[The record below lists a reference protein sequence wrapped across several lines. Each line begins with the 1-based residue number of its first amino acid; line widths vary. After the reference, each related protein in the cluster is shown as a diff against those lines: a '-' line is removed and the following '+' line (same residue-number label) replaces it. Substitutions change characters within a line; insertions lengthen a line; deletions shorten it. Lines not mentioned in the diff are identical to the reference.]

1 MKPKIVY
8 INPGDMVEI
17 RVIQDPDL
25 PKNASEWGWQISS
38 LRESLLLTRV
48 GMNRWEYAS
57 PVSRFEL
64 FQLK

>member
-1 MKPKIVY
+1 VKPKIVY

-25 PKNASEWGWQISS
+25 PKNASEWSWQISS
-38 LRESLLLTRV
+38 QRESLLLTRV

-57 PVSRFEL
+57 PMSRFEL